1 MTEVFGSRILLSS
14 FLDKDMCAMNSKVCA
29 GTGAGFIGI
38 GTAFLALGISG
49 QSAFTGV
56 GLIFFGLGIG
66 GLARA
71 SKRSTGA

>member
-1 MTEVFGSRILLSS
+1 M
-14 FLDKDMCAMNSKVCA
+14 DKKLCT

-49 QSAFTGV
+49 QSAFTGI
-56 GLIFFGLGIG
+56 GLIFMGLGIG

-71 SKRSTGA
+71 AQRSTGE

>member
-1 MTEVFGSRILLSS
+1 
-14 FLDKDMCAMNSKVCA
+14 MNSKVRA

-71 SKRSTGA
+71 SERSRGA